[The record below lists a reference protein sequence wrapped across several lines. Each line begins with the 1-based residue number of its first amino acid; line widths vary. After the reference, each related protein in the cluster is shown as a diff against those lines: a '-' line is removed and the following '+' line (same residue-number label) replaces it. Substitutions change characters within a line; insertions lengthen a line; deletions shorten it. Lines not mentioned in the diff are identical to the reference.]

1 MCLAGV
7 APSSRQFRQGQG
19 RQLPLGRRQAAA
31 RRRLRLRRRLP
42 PRQSLGR
49 PALQRRHRSWQRS
62 SPRHPYVAR
71 AWLYVI
77 CSGSAGSPSSA
88 ERPSR
93 SRPSSRPTSGLC
105 AAGRPMREE
114 HADAP
119 GRGPACGVCAPGP
132 AHLVVLTC
140 HQRHIRRQGPG
151 GGPPPAHHVR
161 VHQAGPAKPG
171 AEPAGKSGP
180 RSCPVKTWTAAR
192 ANCSASSAQ
201 KVAVW

>member
-1 MCLAGV
+1 MPPIARQRRDKAAHGTPLLADRRRRDRQGACLPRSGTIRAARLLAEIGDCHARFPDPQSLRCLAGV

-77 CSGSAGSPSSA
+77 WHYRQDRTATTPRSTKPSS
-88 ERPSR
+88 
-93 SRPSSRPTSGLC
+93 GC
-105 AAGRPMREE
+105 
-114 HADAP
+114 
-119 GRGPACGVCAPGP
+119 
-132 AHLVVLTC
+132 
-140 HQRHIRRQGPG
+140 
-151 GGPPPAHHVR
+151 
-161 VHQAGPAKPG
+161 
-171 AEPAGKSGP
+171 
-180 RSCPVKTWTAAR
+180 
-192 ANCSASSAQ
+192 
-201 KVAVW
+201 